1 MMINIRNY
9 IHQWL
14 MFFVIFSLI
23 YFSSSIK
30 LFAEEIQWIEVSKTN
45 NELLSIN
52 PDSIKY
58 NNKGVLSVLAKL
70 SEIDPDD
77 QTVLYKDSF
86 LMAIDCEKRLFSK
99 FPVNADLKQIKS
111 WENPINNKLI
121 KKTIINSCSY

>member
-1 MMINIRNY
+1 MINIRNY
-9 IHQWL
+9 IHQGL
-14 MFFVIFSLI
+14 MFFVIFLLI
-23 YFSSSIK
+23 YFFSSIK

-99 FPVNADLKQIKS
+99 FPVNSDLKQIKS

>member
-1 MMINIRNY
+1 MINIRNY

-121 KKTIINSCSY
+121 KTTIIKSCSY

>member
-1 MMINIRNY
+1 MINIRNY
-9 IHQWL
+9 IRQGL

-99 FPVNADLKQIKS
+99 FPVNADLKQIKI

>member
-1 MMINIRNY
+1 MINIRNY

-99 FPVNADLKQIKS
+99 FPVNADLKQIKI

>member
-1 MMINIRNY
+1 MINIRNY

-14 MFFVIFSLI
+14 MCFVIFSLI

-99 FPVNADLKQIKS
+99 FPVNADLKQIKI
-111 WENPINNKLI
+111 WEKPINNKLI